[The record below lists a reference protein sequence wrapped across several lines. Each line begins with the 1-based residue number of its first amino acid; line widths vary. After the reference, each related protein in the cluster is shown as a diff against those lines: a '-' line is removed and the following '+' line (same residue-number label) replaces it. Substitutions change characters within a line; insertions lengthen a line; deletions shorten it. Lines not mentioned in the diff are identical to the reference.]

1 MWRAMDPTE
10 HQAPGEDRDAAVLAP
25 STSAGS
31 DSTAWHVGAP
41 AAAETAAT
49 TRLATMADLDRLS
62 ADLDRIDATLA
73 ELDAK

>member
-1 MWRAMDPTE
+1 MDPTE
-10 HQAPGEDRDAAVLAP
+10 DHAAVGGAVAAP
-25 STSAGS
+25 HASPS

-41 AAAETAAT
+41 AAAETAASS
-49 TRLATMADLDRLS
+49 RLATMADLDRLS